1 MRRGANQMDAAPEA
15 GWAEPV
21 EALSFFPTHA
31 DEEQGRAS
39 TSSAQPVTGM
49 ASTFSDLVP

>member
-21 EALSFFPTHA
+21 EALSFFPTRA

-49 ASTFSDLVP
+49 ASIFSDLVP